1 MFKSVLFAI
10 LLASCASKETFP
22 THSQDEQKWLQ
33 EYRDGKITWSE
44 YQTLLK
50 SEQQP

>member
-1 MFKSVLFAI
+1 MFKSILFAI

-33 EYRDGKITWSE
+33 EYRDGDISWE
-44 YQTLLK
+44 QYQERLK
-50 SEQQP
+50 NEKKP